1 MPPPRLLCAGP
12 DSALLETRC
21 AVLRYSGYEV
31 QAATL
36 EKAETFLRD
45 EVYDLL
51 IISALLTDQE
61 ETRMLAA
68 ARKTPAYVLDGLTL
82 ADDLLDQVKYRLPP
96 ISSRVINHRIDLWA
110 TSAIGTLS
118 RQTIDARIRRLN
130 TQHYEAPLRRLA
142 SWLRSSRFS
151 ARRSRFSIRNSW
163 RDWSSVPRSD

>member
-96 ISSRVINHRIDLWA
+96 ISSRVITTEL
-110 TSAIGTLS
+110 TYGP
-118 RQTIDARIRRLN
+118 RQ
-130 TQHYEAPLRRLA
+130 RLA
-142 SWLRSSRFS
+142 RFRAKRSTHVSEG
-151 ARRSRFSIRNSW
+151 
-163 RDWSSVPRSD
+163 